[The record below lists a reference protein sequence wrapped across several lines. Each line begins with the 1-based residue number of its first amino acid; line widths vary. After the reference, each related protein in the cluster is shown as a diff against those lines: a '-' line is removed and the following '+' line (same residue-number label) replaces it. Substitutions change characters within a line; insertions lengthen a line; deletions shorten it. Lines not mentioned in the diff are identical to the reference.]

1 MSELRAFQRKF
12 AAAISA
18 PAAGRL
24 RVYRNTVLH
33 GAVEALRANY
43 PVVTRLLG
51 EEMFESLAVDF
62 ASAHPPSSPILAL
75 YGDTFAEWLENQSWI
90 LEFSYLP
97 DVARVERMHIE
108 SLFAADA
115 EPVHLGALA
124 GADWDALK
132 LDLHPAARFDWLLTP
147 AVTLWLAHQHDDA
160 AYERE
165 FARTSEGVLI
175 TRPQLSV
182 CPLELEPAQHLV
194 LLAIANGASV
204 GRAALAAAEAHPD
217 ADVGALFASLVNAGA
232 FVAPSLERGKS

>member
-1 MSELRAFQRKF
+1 MSELRAFQRQF

-18 PAAGRL
+18 PAEGRL

-43 PVVTRLLG
+43 PVAARLLG
-51 EEMFESLAVDF
+51 EDMFDSLAVDF

-75 YGDTFAEWLENQSWI
+75 YGEGFAEWLEDQSWI
-90 LEFSYLP
+90 LEFPYWP

-124 GADWDALK
+124 GSDWDLLK
-132 LDLHPAARFDWLLTP
+132 LELHPAARFDWLHTP
-147 AVTLWLAHQHDDA
+147 AVTLWLSHQHDNQPH
-160 AYERE
+160 ESE
-165 FARTSEGVLI
+165 LARRSEGLLVA
-175 TRPQLSV
+175 RPHLSV
-182 CPLELEPAQHLV
+182 WPLELEPAQHLM
-194 LLAIANGASV
+194 LIAIANGASV
-204 GRAALAAAEAHPD
+204 GSAALAADQAHPD

-232 FVAPSLERGKS
+232 FVAPPLERGHP